1 MAFLHAGYVLFC
13 WTIPREVKGG
23 VPVENLNKL
32 STAEKAIAGGGILM
46 FIASFFN
53 WWSFSEAG
61 FSASQSGWEGAI
73 WSVLAILICLA
84 LAALVLA
91 TKFGN
96 VNMPDLPENVTWG
109 KVFGGAAVAVVVLML
124 LKAWRISAMDAGGFD
139 IGFFLGLIAAAA
151 VVYGGYTIYSEEK
164 TSVTA

>member
-1 MAFLHAGYVLFC
+1 VLFC
-13 WTIPREVKGG
+13 WTIHREVKGG

-32 STAEKAIAGGGILM
+32 STAEKAIAVGGILM
-46 FIASFFN
+46 LIASFFN
-53 WWSFSEAG
+53 WWSVSIAG
-61 FSASQSGWEGAI
+61 ESAGRSGWGEPGAI
-73 WSVLAILICLA
+73 WSVLAILVCIA
-84 LAALVLA
+84 LAAFILA

-96 VNMPDLPENVTWG
+96 LNMPDLPENVTWG

-124 LKAWRISAMDAGGFD
+124 LKAWRISAADAGGFD

>member
-1 MAFLHAGYVLFC
+1 
-13 WTIPREVKGG
+13 
-23 VPVENLNKL
+23 VENLNKL

-46 FIASFFN
+46 LIASFFN
-53 WWSFSEAG
+53 WWGGSIAGTSFGS
-61 FSASQSGWEGAI
+61 SGWGSPGAI
-73 WSVLAILICLA
+73 WSVLAILVCIA
-84 LAALVLA
+84 LAGLVLA

-109 KVFGGAAVAVVVLML
+109 KIFGGAAVAVVVLML
-124 LKAWRISAMDAGGFD
+124 LKAWQISAEDAGGFQ

-164 TSVTA
+164 TSVAA

>member
-1 MAFLHAGYVLFC
+1 
-13 WTIPREVKGG
+13 
-23 VPVENLNKL
+23 VENLNKL

-46 FIASFFN
+46 LIASFFD
-53 WWSFSEAG
+53 WVSVSVAG
-61 FSASQSGWEGAI
+61 TSDSASGWGSPGAI
-73 WSVLAILICLA
+73 WSVLAILVCIA
-84 LAALVLA
+84 LAAFVLA
-91 TKFGN
+91 TKFGS

-124 LKAWRISAMDAGGFD
+124 LKAWRISAAEFGDFD

>member
-1 MAFLHAGYVLFC
+1 
-13 WTIPREVKGG
+13 
-23 VPVENLNKL
+23 VENLNKL

-46 FIASFFN
+46 LIASFFN
-53 WWSFSEAG
+53 WWGVSESG
-61 FSASQSGWEGAI
+61 FSASRSGWGDPGAI
-73 WSVLAILICLA
+73 WSILAILVCVA

-91 TKFGN
+91 TRFGN

-124 LKAWRISAMDAGGFD
+124 LKAWRISAAELGGFE

-164 TSVTA
+164 ASVTAQ